1 MPHQLAGANSF
12 QHTSGHMV
20 VRRVSTISFLCMHI
34 LCMSVVIKLFRGLC
48 RKGKRSALVDHQSK
62 NKEHKQ
68 LVAEMESGLK
78 HVMLMAGT
86 AQRLLGKVAIITGDP
101 FF

>member
-1 MPHQLAGANSF
+1 M
-12 QHTSGHMV
+12 
-20 VRRVSTISFLCMHI
+20 
-34 LCMSVVIKLFRGLC
+34 
-48 RKGKRSALVDHQSK
+48 DHQNK

-86 AQRLLGKVAIITGDP
+86 AQRLQGKVAIVTGAIKCTIP
-101 FF
+101 FLTISIPQKKTSKWRYYFNQLPYKHACLLV

>member
-1 MPHQLAGANSF
+1 M
-12 QHTSGHMV
+12 
-20 VRRVSTISFLCMHI
+20 
-34 LCMSVVIKLFRGLC
+34 
-48 RKGKRSALVDHQSK
+48 DHQSK

-86 AQRLLGKVAIITGDP
+86 AQRLQGKVAIVTGAATCHTHSAQSSCVTFSIRRMITQWP
-101 FF
+101 SV